1 MDDCQYRE
9 THLRYGRGELPKSQR
24 FGGVIACLAK
34 DVRIDTL
41 SVLPSLL
48 AEIKAEITETLRTI
62 EEGKRSRPSYN
73 PK

>member
-1 MDDCQYRE
+1 MTVSTGKRTCVTDAANYRKVSASAVSS
-9 THLRYGRGELPKSQR
+9 LALP
-24 FGGVIACLAK
+24 K
-34 DVRIDTL
+34 DVRIETL

>member
-1 MDDCQYRE
+1 VSS
-9 THLRYGRGELPKSQR
+9 LALP
-24 FGGVIACLAK
+24 K